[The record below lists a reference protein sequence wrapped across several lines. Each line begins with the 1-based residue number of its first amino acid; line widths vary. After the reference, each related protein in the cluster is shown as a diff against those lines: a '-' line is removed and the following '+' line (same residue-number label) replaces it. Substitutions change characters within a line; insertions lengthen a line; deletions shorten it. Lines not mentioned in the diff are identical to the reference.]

1 MVPNMSCP
9 KEEIARDI
17 VVAAINQS
25 TVPMDGKQLGQLYK
39 DVLLGVREAWKTFPT
54 GNGD

>member
-1 MVPNMSCP
+1 MVSNMSCT
-9 KEEIARDI
+9 KEEVARDI